1 MRSAAL
7 GDMSTMNDYH
17 TPVLLNECIENLNI
31 RPGYDYADCTL
42 GGGAHSEKIAELMS
56 EGQKLHCFDRDI
68 EAINAARTRL
78 ARFGE
83 KISYHHKP
91 FSGLGTELGEE
102 TLGGILY
109 DLGVSSHQ
117 IDANRGFSFAGNEA
131 LDMRMDAGSGE
142 NAQDYLKRISEKELA
157 KALKENSDLEM
168 TGRLARH
175 ILSKVSVAEVEN
187 RKITSA
193 DLNFAIEKVYGNRK
207 KDLNG
212 LKARVF
218 QAIRMEVNS
227 EIAEIKKSVEAAVH
241 CLKSSGRLCVITYHS
256 KEARAVKDVL
266 SFFEKNCLCDVNLP
280 VCICGGSNKKMKKVN
295 KKPVIP
301 SAEEL
306 KGNSR
311 SRSAALRVYER
322 I

>member
-1 MRSAAL
+1 MKNVGL
-7 GDMSTMNDYH
+7 GDMSTMNNYH
-17 TPVLLNECIENLNI
+17 TPVLLNECIESLQI
-31 RPGYDYADCTL
+31 RNGYDYADCTL
-42 GGGAHSEKIAELMS
+42 GGGSHSEKIAELMG
-56 EGQKLHCFDRDI
+56 EGQKLHCFDRDV
-68 EAINAARTRL
+68 EAIDEAKKKL
-78 ARFGE
+78 AKFGE

-91 FSGLGTELGEE
+91 FSGLGTELGAGS
-102 TLGGILY
+102 LGGILY

-117 IDANRGFSFAGNEA
+117 IDTNRGFSFAGNEA

-142 NAQDYLKRISEKELA
+142 TAQDYLKRISEKELT
-157 KALKENSDLEM
+157 KALRENSDLEKA
-168 TGRLARH
+168 GCLARR
-175 ILSKVSVAEVEN
+175 ILTGKKNTA
-187 RKITSA
+187 A
-193 DLNFAIEKVYGNRK
+193 DLNAAVEEVYSNRRE
-207 KDLNG
+207 DLNS

-241 CLKSSGRLCVITYHS
+241 CLKSSGRLCIITYHS

-266 SFFEKNCLCDVNLP
+266 SFFEKDCLCNVNLP

-295 KKPVIP
+295 KKPITP

-306 KGNSR
+306 KSNSR
-311 SRSAALRVYER
+311 SRSASLRVYER

>member
-1 MRSAAL
+1 MIEFC
-7 GDMSTMNDYH
+7 H
-17 TPVLLNECIENLNI
+17 TPVLLKESIESLRI
-31 RPGYDYADCTL
+31 RHGYDYADCTL
-42 GGGAHSEKIAELMS
+42 GAGGHSEKIAELIG

-68 EAINAARTRL
+68 EAINAAKARL

-83 KISYHHKP
+83 KINYHHKP
-91 FSGLGTELGEE
+91 FSNLGTELGAQ

-117 IDANRGFSFAGNEA
+117 LDANRGFSFSGGE

-142 NAQDYLKRISEKELA
+142 NAQSYLNRISEKELT
-157 KALKENSDLEM
+157 KVLKENSDLERA
-168 TGRLARH
+168 GRLAKC
-175 ILSKVSVAEVEN
+175 ILIGKKNTA
-187 RKITSA
+187 A
-193 DLNFAIEKVYGNRK
+193 DLNAAVEEVYNNRRE
-207 KDLNG
+207 DLNS

-241 CLKSSGRLCVITYHS
+241 CLKIGGRLCIITYHS
-256 KEARAVKDVL
+256 KEARAVKDAL
-266 SFFEKNCLCDVNLP
+266 SPFEKNCLCNVNLP
-280 VCICGGSNKKMKKVN
+280 LCLCGGNNRKIKKVN
-295 KKPVIP
+295 KKPITP
-301 SAEEL
+301 GTEEL
-306 KGNSR
+306 KKNSR

>member
-1 MRSAAL
+1 MDA
-7 GDMSTMNDYH
+7 MTEFCH
-17 TPVLLNECIENLNI
+17 IPVLLKESVESLRI
-31 RPGYDYADCTL
+31 RLGYDYADCTL
-42 GGGAHSEKIAELMS
+42 GGGGHSEKIAESLG
-56 EGQKLHCFDRDI
+56 EGQKLHCFDRDM
-68 EAINAARTRL
+68 EAINTAKARL
-78 ARFGE
+78 KKFGE

-91 FSGLGTELGEE
+91 FSSLGTELGGE
-102 TLGGILY
+102 TLGGVLY

-117 IDANRGFSFAGNEA
+117 LDSGRGFSFAGNEA
-131 LDMRMDAGSGE
+131 IDMRMDAGSGE

-157 KALKENSDLEM
+157 KALRENSDLEM
-168 TGRLARH
+168 AGRLARL
-175 ILSKVSVAEVEN
+175 ILSRISGKEN
-187 RKITSA
+187 ITAA
-193 DLNFAIEKVYGNRK
+193 DLNSAIEEVYKNRK
-207 KDLNG
+207 KDLNS

-241 CLKSSGRLCVITYHS
+241 CLKSSGRLCIITYHS

-266 SFFEKNCLCDVNLP
+266 SLFEKNCLCNVNLP
-280 VCICGGSNKKMKKVN
+280 VCICGGNNRKIRKVN
-295 KKPVIP
+295 KVMP

-306 KGNSR
+306 KKNSR